1 MIQPIGTLWVTR
13 TLWMPKSGYLV
24 LHFIF
29 LWAHASNKSS
39 SWIINRLYFVVF
51 IFFYWCN
58 FLIVKDK
65 AGENSFVYWCY
76 FCERV
81 NIINNNLFPTPSA
94 PSPRFL
100 PSWNFLNMGHKSIP
114 IVSMLS
120 IFLKQTTTTN
130 VLANVTQ
137 TEVKSAFLGDYFQLR
152 SHSDVLDRLYIEVHR
167 SHAVPIRLRK
177 TPHSRENH
185 SCLLLHPYKLGQ
197 HVGAKKD
204 LYSYVTLFYFDDFQ

>member
-120 IFLKQTTTTN
+120 IFLKQTN
-130 VLANVTQ
+130 NNKCSSKCHSNRSKKCIFGGLF
-137 TEVKSAFLGDYFQLR
+137 SAEEPFRCPWQ
-152 SHSDVLDRLYIEVHR
+152 
-167 SHAVPIRLRK
+167 AVYRG
-177 TPHSRENH
+177 T
-185 SCLLLHPYKLGQ
+185 
-197 HVGAKKD
+197 
-204 LYSYVTLFYFDDFQ
+204 